1 MSKLFALTA
10 KSRNTPPGAVRFEL
24 SRILQ
29 SEGFIHSGRMRRF
42 LEFVVEE
49 ALAGRASQL
58 CEYSIAVSVFDRAE
72 SFEPGLDPIVRNDA
86 RRLRNKLL
94 EYYQRTQGSRSNQI
108 LIEIPKGGYAPLFSL
123 ASAPAR
129 EGSEAPYRLF
139 VTLVRVADGREMLS
153 QCYDLQDE
161 SLSVG
166 VRIGNRD
173 GTPRVVRYQ
182 DPVRSISEPA

>member
-1 MSKLFALTA
+1 
-10 KSRNTPPGAVRFEL
+10 
-24 SRILQ
+24 
-29 SEGFIHSGRMRRF
+29 MRRF